1 MGLDSVGMCGE
12 CQESETAYPGGVAL
26 QRFGSITFHV
36 IVLCDVK
43 NFLEKSR
50 EKISG
55 KTVPGKF
62 RCKRITNQ
70 KIFPEP
76 CWEQKKNPETHSGK
90 ITKCFLS
97 LKNYPAQVR
106 ACKKIPVPE

>member
-12 CQESETAYPGGVAL
+12 CQESETAYPDGVASR
-26 QRFGSITFHV
+26 RFGSITFHV

-43 NFLEKSR
+43 NFLEKSQ

-76 CWEQKKNPETHSGK
+76 CRQQMINPEKHSGK
-90 ITKCFLS
+90 KT
-97 LKNYPAQVR
+97 
-106 ACKKIPVPE
+106 PESFSVHPEII